1 MTSFSNISDTVLNSG
16 LTSFTKVSLI
26 MSGLVGAMFIIRIV
40 SLQVRFASVF
50 EYGDVFKDVICFFAM
65 ITLFPFFAK
74 LTFEV
79 SNSLA
84 EAVRYVPHNESKE
97 LIQQFLSVIFYK
109 FDMFKIAGA
118 IGEYIGPVLAYGF
131 YTISAVLLLSIAPI
145 VIFYS
150 TILGYSNAIE
160 KFFSAIFALSIWP
173 LVWNIIG
180 LVGQELSKQLG
191 ESIIEVVVFGF
202 LISLA
207 QILSP
212 IYCVTLFSSLNP
224 TRAINRMIGMESKL

>member
-26 MSGLVGAMFIIRIV
+26 MSGLVGAMFIIRLV
-40 SLQVRFASVF
+40 ALQIRFASVY
-50 EYGDVFKDVICFFAM
+50 EYGDVFRDVICFFAM
-65 ITLFPFFAK
+65 ITLFPYFAK
-74 LTFEV
+74 LIFEV
-79 SNSLA
+79 SHSLA
-84 EAVRYVPHNESKE
+84 EAIRFIPHDENKE
-97 LIQQFLSVIFYK
+97 LIQQFLSIVFYK

-145 VIFYS
+145 VIFYA
-150 TILGYSNAIE
+150 TIMGYNNALE
-160 KFFSAIFALSIWP
+160 KFFSSIIAVSIWP

-191 ESIIEVVVFGF
+191 ESILEVVIFGF

-212 IYCVTLFSSLNP
+212 IYCVMLFSSLNP

>member
-1 MTSFSNISDTVLNSG
+1 MTSFSNISETVLNSG
-16 LTSFTKVSLI
+16 LSSFTKVSLI
-26 MSGLVGAMFIIRIV
+26 MSGLVGAVLIIRIV
-40 SLQVRFASVF
+40 SLQIRFASVYEF
-50 EYGDVFKDVICFFAM
+50 GEVFKDVICFFAM
-65 ITLFPFFAK
+65 ITLFPYFAK
-74 LTFEV
+74 MIFQV

-84 EAVRYVPHNESKE
+84 EAIRYIPHNESKE
-97 LIQQFLSVIFYK
+97 LIQQFLSIVFYK

-118 IGEYIGPVLAYGF
+118 IGEYIGPLLAYGF

-150 TILGYSNAIE
+150 TVMGYTNAFE
-160 KFFSAIFALSIWP
+160 KFFSSLVGVSIWP

-191 ESIIEVVVFGF
+191 ESILEVVIFGF

-212 IYCVTLFSSLNP
+212 IYCVALFSSLNP